1 MVLFIVFLLVRQ
13 RSGGRRMGANLR
25 QPADAVQ
32 AKPYETQAISLF
44 FVSRAV
50 YWPVRKPMSDLP
62 RPIPIGRRPP
72 EGADRLESWKEIA
85 AYLGREV
92 RTVQGWEKN
101 EGLPVHRHQHAK
113 QGSVYAFRPELD
125 AWRDARRG
133 VPGPAPVADEQAP
146 PARKRRTT
154 VLVAAGIA
162 IGIVAGGFLW
172 RERAAKPSGQALSS
186 VVVLPFLD
194 MSPQKDQEYF
204 SDGLTEEIIDALSRV
219 PNLRVV
225 ARTSAFAFKGKAN
238 DVRQIGR
245 QLSVEAVLEGSVRKA
260 GDDLRITAQLN
271 RVSDGTHLWSRT
283 YDRKLRDV
291 FAVQQEI
298 SQSIARQLRAGD
310 VPPASPAG
318 NLEAYARYQEGL
330 YFFNQH
336 QVPESYWKAIE
347 RYQEAIRLDP
357 QFARAYAAMAQAYA
371 YLAEN
376 FAVWPKEV
384 FPKAKEAA
392 EKAVALD
399 DNLAEAHTS
408 RGVVKLDYEWDR
420 EGAQREFQRALEL
433 DPGSGWVR
441 HWLAH
446 TLETQGK
453 LDEAMKEM
461 RRALALD
468 PLSIPIH
475 WDIGNELLSAGRF
488 DEAVKFLDHAEE
500 LFPGYPII
508 EWERGGANYLKGD
521 RQTAIRIIETLLT
534 QNPELTAAPA
544 FLALKGVAAGW
555 AGRRTEAQQ
564 ILDQLEQI
572 RKKQYVEP
580 FMMLQLCS
588 ILGDHEKLMLWARR
602 TYDDRSTM
610 FLYGQMAAYFYDNDA
625 GVKAY
630 LAKTF

>member
-1 MVLFIVFLLVRQ
+1 
-13 RSGGRRMGANLR
+13 
-25 QPADAVQ
+25 
-32 AKPYETQAISLF
+32 
-44 FVSRAV
+44 
-50 YWPVRKPMSDLP
+50 MSD
-62 RPIPIGRRPP
+62 PIPIPRRPA
-72 EGADRLESWKEIA
+72 EGANRLESWKEIA
-85 AYLGREV
+85 AYLRREA

-101 EGLPVHRHQHAK
+101 EGLPVHRHQHGK
-113 QGSVYAFRPELD
+113 QGSVYAFRTELD
-125 AWRDARRG
+125 TWREARKG
-133 VPGPAPVADEQAP
+133 VPEAAPVAEGPAPADEPQP
-146 PARKRRTT
+146 PAWKRRSTL
-154 VLVAAGIA
+154 LVIVCAA
-162 IGIVAGGFLW
+162 IVIMASVFLW
-172 RERAAKPSGQALSS
+172 RNRTASSSGRELSS

-245 QLSVEAVLEGSVRKA
+245 QLNVEAMLEGSVRKA

-298 SQSIARQLRAGD
+298 SQSIANQLRAGN
-310 VPPASPAG
+310 VPPALPAR

-336 QVPESYWKAIE
+336 QIPDSYWKALE
-347 RYQEAIRLDP
+347 RYQQAIRLDP
-357 QFARAYAAMAQAYA
+357 EFARAYAAMAEAYA

-420 EGAQREFQRALEL
+420 EGAWREFQRALEL
-433 DPGSGWVR
+433 DLGSGWVH
-441 HWLAH
+441 HWVAH
-446 TLETQGK
+446 ALETQGK

-461 RRALALD
+461 RAALALD

-475 WDIGNELLSAGRF
+475 WDIANELLSAGRF

-508 EWERGGANYLKGD
+508 EWQRADAAYRKGD
-521 RQTAIRIIETLLT
+521 RQAAIRIAETLLT
-534 QNPELTAAPA
+534 QNPELKNVPA
-544 FLALKGVAAGW
+544 MLSLKGVVAEW

-564 ILDQLEQI
+564 ILAQI
-572 RKKQYVEP
+572 EEMRKKQYVDAFTILE
-580 FMMLQLCS
+580 LCS
-588 ILGDHEKLMLWARR
+588 AMGDHEKLMLWTRR
-602 TYDDRSTM
+602 AYEDRSTTFFYLPM
-610 FLYGQMAAYFYDNDA
+610 TAYIYDHDT
-625 GVKAY
+625 GVTAF
-630 LAKTF
+630 LAKALPKPGS